1 MCHFFLRIEIDFAN
15 PSFPHTALQ
24 VPMKFIM
31 SLGRTKRA
39 PERYNNVKLKL
50 FGEFKI
56 DDGTARENYINP
68 FHLTNQH
75 HIKFSYKFV
84 LLNNVRG

>member
-1 MCHFFLRIEIDFAN
+1 
-15 PSFPHTALQ
+15 
-24 VPMKFIM
+24 MKFIM

-68 FHLTNQH
+68 FHPHEPTPYQVFLQVRV
-75 HIKFSYKFV
+75 IK
-84 LLNNVRG
+84 